1 MTKKTKKIVQTFSSE
16 KPKKSMQGEVVSN
29 KMDKTAVVEIVR
41 RFKHPLIGKTVK
53 RSKKYQVHDEKNECA
68 IGDIVEIVE
77 VRPLSKTKHMVLKN
91 VVVKAT

>member
-1 MTKKTKKIVQTFSSE
+1 MTKKTKKIVQAFSSD
-16 KPKKSMQGEVVSN
+16 KAKKSMQGEVVSS

-53 RSKKYQVHDEKNECA
+53 RSKKYQVHDEKNECT

-91 VVVKAT
+91 IVVKAA